1 MKARRKNN
9 FYQNVASVG
18 KKRQKST
25 NGNTTLDKESI
36 FDLIKAVF
44 KEEFERQQQDISKK
58 ISNNLTITKQET
70 AKLREQINDL
80 KKGIEFTENVLKDK
94 VSKNEQEF
102 CELKG
107 N

>member
-36 FDLIKAVF
+36 FKLIKALF
-44 KEEFERQQQDISKK
+44 KEEFERQ
-58 ISNNLTITKQET
+58 
-70 AKLREQINDL
+70 
-80 KKGIEFTENVLKDK
+80 
-94 VSKNEQEF
+94 
-102 CELKG
+102 
-107 N
+107 